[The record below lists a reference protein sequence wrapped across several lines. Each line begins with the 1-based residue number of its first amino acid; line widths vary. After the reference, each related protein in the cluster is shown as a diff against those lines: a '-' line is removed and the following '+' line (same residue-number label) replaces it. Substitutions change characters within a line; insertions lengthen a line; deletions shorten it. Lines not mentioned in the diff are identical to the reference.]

1 MQKLLFPWSWA
12 VSSSVSM
19 FSPTCKLSETL
30 LLGLNGAPSH
40 RHDQLI
46 IPSPAPLPSLK
57 NAEWGFSTSSF
68 LSWLDVSGDQSPSW
82 SPPRV
87 TSLEQQ
93 MLLVILIFRKLKASR
108 SFMPETVCV
117 CVLYFHLIERER
129 EKERKREKEEMVN
142 LKLIFQPHRKY
153 RYRGKH

>member
-12 VSSSVSM
+12 VSSSVQM

-68 LSWLDVSGDQSPSW
+68 SSWLDVSGDQSPSW

-93 MLLVILIFRKLKASR
+93 MLLVILIFRKSKASR

-117 CVLYFHLIERER
+117 CVILSSYREREGEGKKERER
-129 EKERKREKEEMVN
+129 RN
-142 LKLIFQPHRKY
+142 
-153 RYRGKH
+153 G